1 MVIQIIFKKEL
12 LKMKLTK
19 VVLSYLLAA
28 ASGALLLTGVAV
40 LAER

>member
-1 MVIQIIFKKEL
+1 
-12 LKMKLTK
+12 MKIAKAL
-19 VVLSYLLAA
+19 LSYLLAA